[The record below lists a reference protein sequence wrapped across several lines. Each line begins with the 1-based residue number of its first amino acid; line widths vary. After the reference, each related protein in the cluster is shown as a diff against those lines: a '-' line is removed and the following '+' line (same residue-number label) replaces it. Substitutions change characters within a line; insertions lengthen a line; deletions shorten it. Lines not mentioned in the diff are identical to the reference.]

1 MCQVQC
7 KILWIKRLRRKF
19 SAQKTCKL
27 MEESDFK
34 TKCEG
39 AVCTETKGTKWLIPP
54 GVDKESEFFR
64 IFMHIVVRLVYMI
77 HTA

>member
-1 MCQVQC
+1 
-7 KILWIKRLRRKF
+7 
-19 SAQKTCKL
+19 

-64 IFMHIVVRLVYMI
+64 IFMHTVVRLVYMI